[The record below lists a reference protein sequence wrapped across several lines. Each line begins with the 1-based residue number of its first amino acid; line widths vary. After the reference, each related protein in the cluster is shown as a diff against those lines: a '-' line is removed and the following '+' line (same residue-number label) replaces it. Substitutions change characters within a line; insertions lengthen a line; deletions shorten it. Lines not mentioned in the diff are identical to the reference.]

1 MAMKLFFAPASPF
14 TRKVRIVAIEK
25 GLHDRIELVTAPPMK
40 NLPELHRA
48 NPMGGIPALL
58 LEDGESLYDSPV
70 ICEYLDSL
78 AEKPRLFP
86 ASGMER
92 FRALRSQALA
102 DGLMEFA
109 VEIVYERRRTDAEIS
124 QSVIARRTKGIERTL
139 AAIDAEIADLPE
151 TPDIRHIGFGAALG
165 YVSFRLPEINW
176 QKAHPSMQDWFE
188 TFSRRPSMKE
198 TEPGDS

>member
-176 QKAHPSMQDWFE
+176 QKAHPRMKRWYGK
-188 TFSRRPSMKE
+188 FSERPSMKE